1 MVLRYVRTDDSNM
14 PVEPVLGCPDCCRS
28 LDEREL
34 GRFTMGLRL
43 SSDIPDA
50 DADADAGG
58 GGGGGVPPV
67 LSSSSES
74 CITFRPA
81 IVHC

>member
-1 MVLRYVRTDDSNM
+1 M
-14 PVEPVLGCPDCCRS
+14 PVEPVLGCPDCCSS

-43 SSDIPDA
+43 SSDIPGA
-50 DADADAGG
+50 DADT
-58 GGGGGVPPV
+58 GGGGGVPPA

-81 IVHC
+81 IVHCRYVGLGCILGDAH